1 MEGNSEVGQLSW
13 GQGAGG
19 EEVPREGKLP
29 GGGRAVPLE
38 SVLQHQP
45 AHMWV
50 MSARLTKALLKTE
63 QFADPESFEA
73 PPASPA
79 WRNVMNTP
87 LNRDAREGRPQKRG
101 DTLPLKAAPDPPR
114 WAQKQTPKGSA
125 SSTGA

>member
-1 MEGNSEVGQLSW
+1 MEGKSEAGQLSW
-13 GQGAGG
+13 GQGAGE
-19 EEVPREGKLP
+19 EEVPREGKLLR
-29 GGGRAVPLE
+29 GRMGVPLV

-73 PPASPA
+73 PPASPE
-79 WRNVMNTP
+79 WRNVMNTA
-87 LNRDAREGRPQKRG
+87 LNRDAQEGRPQKRG

-125 SSTGA
+125 SSAGA